1 MREHFGREPDINRRA
16 LALWMP
22 ISLAVAV
29 LLLWLGFHL
38 SPPGS
43 ASSVQ
48 TLPASSQMGAVGF
61 TYLLSWAAFAY
72 AASISTP
79 HNTTTRRLLGLS
91 LVLPIV
97 AVVTLSY
104 GIVIG
109 ALLLAIVWLGVL
121 VFTALRLAKLE
132 PLAGLMFLPLIGSA
146 VASILLP
153 LVYLAIG

>member
-16 LALWMP
+16 LAIWMP

-38 SPPGS
+38 SPPGG
-43 ASSVQ
+43 AGSVQ
-48 TLPASSQMGAVGF
+48 TLPVSSQMGAVGF

-79 HNTTTRRLLGLS
+79 HNRTTHNLLGLS
-91 LVLPIV
+91 LVLPIA
-97 AVVTLSY
+97 AVLALNYSVYIL
-104 GIVIG
+104 
-109 ALLLAIVWLGVL
+109 ALLLAGGWLGVL
-121 VFTALRLAKLE
+121 VFTALRLAKRE

-146 VASILLP
+146 GGSILLP
-153 LVYLAIG
+153 LIYWAIH